1 MFADLSTDGEGGRG
15 GGGGGCL
22 PDVALFSNIKTL
34 RLSGVACS
42 VTYTLRLPDVVQTL
56 RLPDVVQTLRPPD
69 VACSVTLRLLD
80 RQVLTCSVTY
90 TLRLPDV
97 VQTLRL
103 LDVVHT
109 FRLPDVVQILRLPGF
124 TFQLAGDRNAPP
136 PPPPPQVTERINFFL
151 LVHEG

>member
-1 MFADLSTDGEGGRG
+1 M

-103 LDVVHT
+103 
-109 FRLPDVVQILRLPGF
+109 PDVACSVTYRLLDCLMLYILLDCLMLYRFLDCLVSPFSWQETGMH
-124 TFQLAGDRNAPP
+124 PP
-136 PPPPPQVTERINFFL
+136 PPHLTERIHFFL